1 MPAGICGCSAC
12 SSSRLSSRGNI
23 FGAGGVILRSASKEA
38 WMSRRLGLAIAAAL
52 VLVLVPSAVA
62 AAPSFMAVQ
71 GGNGVSSRDGTMLYL
86 ALNAAGNT
94 TTLQVQRAS
103 DRGVVKSRSIDG
115 AFGVPMLA
123 DSYTDAIFRDGS
135 AFVVQ
140 NLDYGK
146 RSELR
151 IVNTSDL
158 SVRDS
163 ISFAGTYSYDALSP
177 DGKVMYLIQHTSAD
191 DVTHYVV
198 RAYDLDSHTL
208 RPGRI
213 ADKSQRGWVM
223 QGFPAKRTAT
233 KDGRWVYTMYAN
245 PNGYP
250 FIHALD
256 TVNGVAHC
264 VGFATP
270 PGGDGQVFNGKLVLK
285 GSKLQVRAQGGSLWR
300 VIDLRNWR
308 VTKR

>member
-1 MPAGICGCSAC
+1 
-12 SSSRLSSRGNI
+12 
-23 FGAGGVILRSASKEA
+23 
-38 WMSRRLGLAIAAAL
+38 MSRRLGLAIAAAL
-52 VLVLVPSAVA
+52 VFVLVPSALG

-71 GGNGVSSRDGTMLYL
+71 GGSGVPARDGTMRYV
-86 ALNAAGNT
+86 ALNAAGRT
-94 TTLQVQRAS
+94 TTVQALREA
-103 DRGVVKSRSIDG
+103 DRSIVRSRSIEG
-115 AFGVPMLA
+115 NFGVPMLA
-123 DSYTDAIFRDGS
+123 DSYADGIFRDGS
-135 AFVVQ
+135 AFVLQ
-140 NLDYGK
+140 NVGYGA
-146 RSELR
+146 RSEFR

-158 SVRDS
+158 TVRDA
-163 ISFAGTYSYDALSP
+163 ISFDGTYSYDALSP
-177 DGKVMYLIQHTSAD
+177 NGKVMYLVQHTSAD

-198 RAYDLDSHTL
+198 RAYDLDSHTF

-250 FIHALD
+250 FVHALD

-270 PGGDGQVFNGKLVLK
+270 PGGDGPVFNGRLVLK
-285 GSKLQVRAQGGSLWR
+285 GSKLQVRTPGGALWR

>member
-1 MPAGICGCSAC
+1 
-12 SSSRLSSRGNI
+12 
-23 FGAGGVILRSASKEA
+23 
-38 WMSRRLGLAIAAAL
+38 MSRRLGLAIAAAL

-71 GGNGVSSRDGTMLYL
+71 GGNGVASRDGTMHYL

-103 DRGVVKSRSIDG
+103 GRSAVKSRSIDG
-115 AFGVPMLA
+115 TFGVPMLS
-123 DSYTDAIFRDGS
+123 DSYSDAIFRDGS

-140 NLDYGK
+140 NVGYGK
-146 RSELR
+146 RSEFR

-158 SVRDS
+158 SVRDA

-177 DGKVMYLIQHTSAD
+177 DGKVMYLVQHTSSD
-191 DVTHYVV
+191 DITHYVV
-198 RAYDLDSHTL
+198 RAYDLDSHAL
-208 RPGRI
+208 RAGLI
-213 ADKSQRGWVM
+213 ADKAQRGWVM

-250 FIHALD
+250 FVHALD

-270 PGGDGQVFNGKLVLK
+270 PGGDGAVFNGKLALK
-285 GSKLQVRAQGGSLWR
+285 GNKLQVRTQGGALWR
-300 VIDLRNWR
+300 VIDVRNWR

>member
-1 MPAGICGCSAC
+1 
-12 SSSRLSSRGNI
+12 
-23 FGAGGVILRSASKEA
+23 
-38 WMSRRLGLAIAAAL
+38 MSRRLGLALAVA
-52 VLVLVPSAVA
+52 LVLVPSALA

-71 GGNGVSSRDGTMLYL
+71 GGSGVSSRDGSTLYI
-86 ALNAAGNT
+86 ALNAAGKA
-94 TTLQVQRAS
+94 TTLQAQREA
-103 DRGVVKSRSIDG
+103 DRSVVKSRSIDG

-123 DSYTDAIFRDGS
+123 DSYADGIFRDGS

-140 NLDYGK
+140 NVGYGK
-146 RSELR
+146 RSEFR

-158 SVRDS
+158 TVRDS
-163 ISFAGTYSYDALSP
+163 ISFDGTYSYDALSP
-177 DGKVMYLIQHTSAD
+177 NGKVMYLVQHTSSD
-191 DVTHYVV
+191 DITHYVV
-198 RAYDLDSHTL
+198 RAYDLESHTL
-208 RPGRI
+208 RPGLI
-213 ADKSQRGWVM
+213 ADKAQRGWVM

-250 FIHALD
+250 FVHALD

-270 PGGDGQVFNGKLVLK
+270 PGGDGAVFNGKLVLK
-285 GSKLQVRAQGGSLWR
+285 GNKLQVRAQGGSLWR
-300 VIDLRNWR
+300 VIDVRSWR

>member
-1 MPAGICGCSAC
+1 
-12 SSSRLSSRGNI
+12 
-23 FGAGGVILRSASKEA
+23 
-38 WMSRRLGLAIAAAL
+38 MSRRFGLAIAAAL
-52 VLVLVPSAVA
+52 VLVPSALG

-71 GGNGVSSRDGTMLYL
+71 GGSGVSSRDGTMRYV
-86 ALNAAGNT
+86 ALSAAGKT
-94 TTLQVQRAS
+94 TTLQAQRQA
-103 DRGVVKSRSIDG
+103 DRAVVRSRSIDG
-115 AFGVPMLA
+115 TFGVPMLA
-123 DSYTDAIFRDGS
+123 DSYADGVFRDGS
-135 AFVVQ
+135 ALVLQ
-140 NLDYGK
+140 NVGYGT
-146 RSELR
+146 RSEFR

-158 SVRDS
+158 TVRDS
-163 ISFAGTYSYDALSP
+163 ISFDGTYSYDALSP
-177 DGKVMYLIQHTSAD
+177 NGKVMYLVQHTSAD

-198 RAYDLDSHTL
+198 RAYDLESHTL
-208 RPGRI
+208 RPGLI
-213 ADKSQRGWVM
+213 ADKAQRGWVM

-285 GSKLQVRAQGGSLWR
+285 GSKLQVRTPAGSLWR
-300 VIDLRNWR
+300 VVDLKSWR